1 MENFDLKSSCKEVEK
16 MLPVKV
22 EDLRKI
28 VEENRNLVVR
38 IGDRYEI
45 SRPLALKLWNAVVAM
60 MTKDGGSVKE
70 EVKVE
75 YASPEM
81 VIVSVACTVRV
92 GESEVRYCE
101 IGEAY
106 KHEGKEDTLARTAYT
121 RAMKRLLE
129 RMVGEDFI
137 NQVIQKLYPE
147 GVKEVPASEN
157 QKKLIRSLVQEGK
170 ITKGMVQRVLGKGAS
185 LNQAIKENTL
195 TFSQAKKLIDM
206 ALGRAS
212 DEEAI

>member
-1 MENFDLKSSCKEVEK
+1 
-16 MLPVKV
+16 MLPVRL

-28 VEENRNLVVR
+28 VEENRNLVVKV
-38 IGDRYEI
+38 GNTYEI

-70 EVKVE
+70 ELKVE
-75 YASPEM
+75 YASSEM
-81 VIVSVACTVRV
+81 VIVSVSCTVRA

-106 KHEGKEDTLARTAYT
+106 KSEGKEGTLARTAYT

-147 GVKEVPASEN
+147 GVQEVPVSEK
-157 QKKLIRSLVQEGK
+157 QKQLIKTLVQEGK
-170 ITKGMVQRVLGKGAS
+170 ITKEMVEEVLGKGFS
-185 LNQAIKENTL
+185 LNQALKENTL
-195 TFSQAKKLIDM
+195 TFSQAR
-206 ALGRAS
+206 ALLDRALRRPLN
-212 DEEAI
+212 EQAT

>member
-1 MENFDLKSSCKEVEK
+1 
-16 MLPVKV
+16 MLPVKL

-28 VEENRNLVVR
+28 VEENKNLVVKV
-38 IGDRYEI
+38 GDKYEI

-60 MTKDGGSVKE
+60 MTKDGGSVRE
-70 EVKVE
+70 ELKVE

-81 VIVSVACTVRV
+81 VIVSVSCTVRV

-147 GVKEVPASEN
+147 GVKEVPASDK
-157 QKKLIRSLVQEGK
+157 QKQLIRSLVREGK
-170 ITKGMVQRVLGKGAS
+170 ITKEMVKEVLGEDFS
-185 LNQAIKENTL
+185 LNQALKENTL
-195 TFSQAKKLIDM
+195 TFSQAKALIDR
-206 ALGRAS
+206 ALRS
-212 DEEAI
+212 PSYE

>member
-1 MENFDLKSSCKEVEK
+1 MENFGVKYPVKEVVD

-28 VEENRNLVVR
+28 VEENKSLVVKV
-38 IGDRYEI
+38 GDKYEI

-60 MTKDGGSVKE
+60 LTKDGGSVRE
-70 EVKVE
+70 EVQVQ
-75 YASPEM
+75 YASTEM
-81 VIVSVACTVRV
+81 VIVSVACTVEV

-101 IGEAY
+101 VGEAY

-137 NQVIQKLYPE
+137 NQVIKQLYPE
-147 GVKEVPASEN
+147 GVKEVPATEN
-157 QKKLIRSLVQEGK
+157 QKRKIRELVQEGK
-170 ITKGMVQRVLGKGAS
+170 ITKELVKEVLGEGVS
-185 LNQAIKENTL
+185 LNQALKEGTL
-195 TFSQAKKLIDM
+195 TLSQAKELIDR
-206 ALGRAS
+206 ALRRPSSG
-212 DEEAI
+212 

>member
-1 MENFDLKSSCKEVEK
+1 
-16 MLPVKV
+16 MLPVRL

-28 VEENRNLVVR
+28 VEENKNLVVKV
-38 IGDRYEI
+38 GDKYEI

-60 MTKDGGSVKE
+60 MTRDGGSVRE

-75 YASPEM
+75 YVDSEM

-92 GESEVRYCE
+92 EEKEVRYCE

-147 GVKEVPASEN
+147 GVKEVPATEK
-157 QKKLIRSLVQEGK
+157 QKQLIKTLVQEGK
-170 ITKGMVQRVLGKGAS
+170 ITKEMVKEVLGEGFS
-185 LNQAIKENTL
+185 LNQALKENTL
-195 TFSQAKKLIDM
+195 TFSQAR
-206 ALGRAS
+206 ALLDRALRRPS
-212 DEEAI
+212 NE